1 MTLPPAARR
10 CLGFLLLACLAT
22 GPGCAHKPGPPARP
36 TPTAGTG
43 TPPALPNLQEPVVW
57 IVGPVRW
64 PVLDWRRD
72 LTLARAILE
81 AEYLPA
87 NDPRQILIHR
97 GSVTIPIDPSRLLTG
112 EDWALLPGDRVE
124 IVP

>member
-1 MTLPPAARR
+1 MNPLRPKSWCAF
-10 CLGFLLLACLAT
+10 CLLVAGLML
-22 GPGCAHKPGPPARP
+22 GPGCANRPAASPPA
-36 TPTAGTG
+36 TAASNAG
-43 TPPALPNLQEPVVW
+43 PVLPDLQQPLVW

-64 PVLDWRRD
+64 PVVDWRRD

-87 NDPRQILIHR
+87 TDPRQILIRR
-97 GSVTIPIDPSRLLTG
+97 GTLTIPVEPARLLNG
-112 EDWALLPGDRVE
+112 EDWALLPGDRIE